1 MKKEIKNII
10 DVAMSRKKSD
20 LVLKNCKI
28 VNVFTHEIIEGDL
41 AIHSGKIVGIGNYN
55 GEVEIDINGKYV
67 APGLIDS
74 HVHIESSMVSPNQF
88 ARTIVPRGTTTIIA
102 DPHEIGNVCGLEGIK
117 YMIDTSEETPLDIY
131 FMMPSCV
138 PATSFE
144 NSGAI
149 LERDELSKFIN
160 HDRVLGL
167 GEVMNYPAVIKG
179 EDKILDKIELA
190 IENNKILDGHG
201 PEILG
206 KDLNAYVA
214 SGIKTEHEC
223 STLEEM
229 LDRLRRGMYI
239 SIRQGS
245 AARNLES
252 LIRGV
257 TPQNMRRC
265 TFCTDD
271 RHPEDIL
278 TKGHI
283 DNNVRLA
290 IKNGINPIDAI
301 TMATLNSAECYGL
314 KNVGAIGPGYK
325 ADLIV
330 FDDLKEF
337 NISKVFKNGKLVAEN
352 KKALF
357 KVGDHDFSKVTD
369 TVNVK
374 KFDIKDLKIKLDGDI
389 ANVIRLLPYSLV
401 TEKVTR
407 KVNVDKDGYFEHHED
422 LDLLKI
428 VVVERHNKTGNI
440 GFGLVENFKLKQGAI
455 ASTIAHDSHNIVV
468 IGDNDEDIYNAINE
482 VINVNGGIT
491 ISSNGKILKTLKLP
505 IAGLMSNL
513 CMEEVDYELKEMH
526 KIAYE
531 KLKVN
536 KEIDP
541 FMTLSF
547 LALPVIPEIK
557 VTDKGLFD
565 VTKFDFIDISV
576 KNN

>member
-10 DVAMSRKKSD
+10 DAAMSRKKSD

-28 VNVFTHEIIEGDL
+28 VNVFTQEIIEGDL

-55 GEVEIDINGKYV
+55 GEVEIDIYGKYV

-144 NSGAI
+144 NSGAT

-278 TKGHI
+278 VKGHI

-290 IKNGINPIDAI
+290 IKNGINPIDSI
-301 TMATLNSAECYGL
+301 IMATLNSAECYGL
-314 KNVGAIGPGYK
+314 KNVGAIAPGYK

-337 NISKVFKNGKLVAEN
+337 NISKVFKNGKLVAKD

-468 IGDNDEDIYNAINE
+468 IGDNDEDIFNAINE

-576 KNN
+576 RNN